1 MKRPILS
8 KYMSN
13 RSSLIKPRRAT
24 RAVACAPKLTPPPRA
39 PYDLL
44 TDVMDQVRLE
54 STVYFVLETR
64 SPCAISIA
72 RPGRS
77 PFYAI
82 TSGTCS
88 LVLGRKVYD
97 LNEGDFVLLP
107 SGAPH
112 IMRCTEDAPPVAL
125 DDWMQMHPKSECGF
139 VRIDGP
145 GPTLCITGGF
155 FSFVALKSNPMFD
168 VLPPII
174 HLRRNDP
181 HVQEWLEPTLR
192 FIHAEIACRHQG
204 SETVLRRMA
213 DVLFIQAVR
222 AYAAQH
228 ACTTSW
234 LRGLSDGR
242 VGKALAL
249 LHDRY
254 AEPWTLD
261 LLAREVGTSRTALAV
276 RFKELV
282 GEAPMAYL
290 TRWRITRAANRMRS
304 ERINLSRLAESVGYN
319 SDAVFSKAFRRITG
333 QSPGRYRHADAGAE

>member
-1 MKRPILS
+1 
-8 KYMSN
+8 MS
-13 RSSLIKPRRAT
+13 RRAGT
-24 RAVACAPKLTPPPRA
+24 ALEAAPVP

-44 TDVMDQVRLE
+44 TDVMEQIRLDA
-54 STVYFVLETR
+54 TVYFVLESR

-72 RPGRS
+72 QPGRS

-82 TSGTCS
+82 TAGRSS
-88 LVLGRKVYD
+88 LVLGRKTYE

-112 IMRCTEDAPPVAL
+112 VMRGAKDAPIVAL
-125 DDWMQMHPKSECGF
+125 DDWMRLHPKNESGF
-139 VRIDGP
+139 IHIDGP
-145 GPTLCITGGF
+145 GPALRITGGF
-155 FSFVALKSNPMFD
+155 FSFAAMKANPMFD

-174 HLRRNDP
+174 HLRRDDP

-192 FIHAEIACRHQG
+192 FIHAEIAHRHQG
-204 SETVLRRMA
+204 SQTVLRRLA

-228 ACTTSW
+228 SCATSW
-234 LRGLSDGR
+234 LRGLSDAR
-242 VGKALAL
+242 VGKALML
-249 LHDRY
+249 LHERY

-261 LLAREVGTSRTALAV
+261 SLAREIGTSRTALAV
-276 RFKELV
+276 QFKQLV

-304 ERINLSRLAESVGYN
+304 ERINMSRLAESVGYN

-333 QSPGRYRHADAGAE
+333 QSPARYRRANGAVSIVQSAE

>member
-1 MKRPILS
+1 MKASP
-8 KYMSN
+8 
-13 RSSLIKPRRAT
+13 
-24 RAVACAPKLTPPPRA
+24 AP

-44 TDVMDQVRLE
+44 TDVMEQIRLE
-54 STVYFVLETR
+54 ATVYFVLESL

-82 TSGTCS
+82 TAGRCN
-88 LVLGRKVYD
+88 LVLGRKTYE
-97 LNEGDFVLLP
+97 LSEGDFVLLP

-112 IMRCTEDAPPVAL
+112 VMRGAKDAPIVAL
-125 DDWMQMHPKSECGF
+125 DDWMRLHPKNESGF
-139 VRIDGP
+139 IRIDGP
-145 GPTLCITGGF
+145 GPALCITGGF
-155 FSFVALKSNPMFD
+155 FSFAALKANPMFD

-174 HLRRNDP
+174 HLRRDDP
-181 HVQEWLEPTLR
+181 YVQEWLEPTLR
-192 FIHAEIACRHQG
+192 FIHAEIAHRHQG
-204 SETVLRRMA
+204 SQTVLRRMA

-228 ACTTSW
+228 ECVTSW
-234 LRGLSDGR
+234 LRGLSDAR
-242 VGKALAL
+242 VGKALTL

-254 AEPWTLD
+254 AEPWTLET
-261 LLAREVGTSRTALAV
+261 LAQEIGTSRTALAV

-304 ERINLSRLAESVGYN
+304 ERISLSKLAESVGYN

-333 QSPGRYRHADAGAE
+333 QSPGRYRRVGSAAP

>member
-1 MKRPILS
+1 MRP
-8 KYMSN
+8 
-13 RSSLIKPRRAT
+13 SSQRG
-24 RAVACAPKLTPPPRA
+24 PKLTA
-39 PYDLL
+39 PQRSTYDLL

-54 STVYFVLETR
+54 ATVYFVLESH

-82 TSGTCS
+82 TAGTCR
-88 LVLGRKVYD
+88 LVLGRKVYE

-112 IMRCTEDAPPVAL
+112 VMRGADNAPVVPL
-125 DDWMQMHPKSECGF
+125 DDWMRLHPKNESGY

-145 GPTLCITGGF
+145 GPVLCITGGF
-155 FSFVALKSNPMFD
+155 FSFAALKANPMFN
-168 VLPPII
+168 VLPPVI
-174 HLRRNDP
+174 HLRRDDP
-181 HVQEWLEPTLR
+181 YVQEWLEPTLR
-192 FIHAEIACRHQG
+192 FIHAEIASRHQG
-204 SETVLRRMA
+204 SQTVLRRMA

-228 ACTTSW
+228 ACATSW
-234 LRGLSDGR
+234 LRGLSDAR

-261 LLAREVGTSRTALAV
+261 SLAREVGTSRTALAV

-290 TRWRITRAANRMRS
+290 TRWRVTRAANRMRS

-333 QSPGRYRHADAGAE
+333 QSPGRYRNAAGAAGSEHAESSAVA

>member
-1 MKRPILS
+1 
-8 KYMSN
+8 MSN
-13 RSSLIKPRRAT
+13 RSVLTKPRRGN
-24 RAVACAPKLTPPPRA
+24 RAVARVAPKLTAPPRA

-82 TSGTCS
+82 TSGTCR
-88 LVLGRKVYD
+88 LVLGRRVYE

-107 SGAPH
+107 SGASH
-112 IMRCTEDAPPVAL
+112 IMRCTDDAPPVAL

-139 VRIDGP
+139 VSIDGP
-145 GPTLCITGGF
+145 GPTLRITGGF
-155 FSFVALKSNPMFD
+155 FSFAALKANPMFD

-174 HLRRNDP
+174 HLRRDDP
-181 HVQEWLEPTLR
+181 YVQEWLEPTLR

-204 SETVLRRMA
+204 SQTVLRRMA

-228 ACTTSW
+228 ACSTSW
-234 LRGLSDGR
+234 LRGLADAR

-261 LLAREVGTSRTALAV
+261 SLAREAGTSRTALAV

-304 ERINLSRLAESVGYN
+304 ERISLSRLAESVGYN

-333 QSPGRYRHADAGAE
+333 QSPGRYRHADAAAE